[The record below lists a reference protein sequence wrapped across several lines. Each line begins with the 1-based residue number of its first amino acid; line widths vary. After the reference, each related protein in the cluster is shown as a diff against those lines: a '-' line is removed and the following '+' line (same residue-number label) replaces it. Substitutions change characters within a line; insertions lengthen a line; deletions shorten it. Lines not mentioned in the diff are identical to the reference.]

1 MGALNQLVPGMREA
15 AGYLVEAVRL
25 AGGTATVT
33 SVLRT
38 RKRQEQLYRR
48 WLEGRSPF
56 PAAKPGTS
64 KHEKGLAFDVVI
76 RPKALETAA
85 GHLWESWGGRWGG
98 RFKDPIHFEAP

>member
-1 MGALNQLVPGMREA
+1 MSALDQLVRELREPA
-15 AGYLVEAVRL
+15 RILCEAVRL

-48 WLEGRSPF
+48 WISGGSPY
-56 PAAKPGTS
+56 PAAPPGTS
-64 KHEKGLAFDVVI
+64 KHERGLAFDVVI
-76 RPKALETAA
+76 TPKALQTAA